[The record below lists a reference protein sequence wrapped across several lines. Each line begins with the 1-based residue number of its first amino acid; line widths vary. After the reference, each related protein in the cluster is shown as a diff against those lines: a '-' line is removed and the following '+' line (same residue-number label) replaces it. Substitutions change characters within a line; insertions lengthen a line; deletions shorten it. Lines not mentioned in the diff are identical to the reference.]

1 MLGLVIDLFS
11 SLSRLPPCV
20 CVNNRLSGMQ
30 SRNKIRRQLQRA
42 RQEMVVAWNG
52 KVLDVE
58 KD

>member
-1 MLGLVIDLFS
+1 MYKKISGC
-11 SLSRLPPCV
+11 CV
-20 CVNNRLSGMQ
+20 KDRLSGMQ

>member
-1 MLGLVIDLFS
+1 
-11 SLSRLPPCV
+11 
-20 CVNNRLSGMQ
+20 MQ